1 VILPPEGE
9 ESLTPA
15 GDHASDPAAYSRRM
29 HPFQPAVVFHGVVK
43 QYKTTRALDGLTVD
57 VPKGRLTGFLG
68 PNGAGKT
75 TSFRAMLGLTRP
87 SAGSIQV
94 LGMEVGSQTAAIVKQ
109 VGAVIE
115 EPGLHKTLSAVDNL
129 RSAALTIGA
138 GYGRIDELLEFVSL
152 AEVSNRKVGQF
163 SKGMRQRL
171 ALAQAMLADPELLIL
186 DEPLDGLD
194 PQGQV
199 DLKRRLRALV
209 EERGKTVVVSS
220 HNLTDVEELADHVI
234 VINRGRLVTT
244 GSVDDLIGADGRF
257 VVEIKEFQPASVAL
271 AAAGMDVTMV
281 DGRLVVAASDGSMI
295 ARALADAGLYPSQ
308 LMRER
313 ASLESVFLD
322 LTREES

>member
-1 VILPPEGE
+1 M
-9 ESLTPA
+9 
-15 GDHASDPAAYSRRM
+15 HANQS
-29 HPFQPAVVFHGVVK
+29 AVVFRGVVK

-57 VPKGRLTGFLG
+57 VPRGRLTGFLG

-87 SAGSIQV
+87 TAGSIQV
-94 LGMEVGSQTAAIVKQ
+94 LGMDVGSETPAIVKQ

-115 EPGLHKTLSAVDNL
+115 EPGLHKTLSATDNL

-138 GYGRIDELLEFVSL
+138 GYDRIEDLLGFVSL
-152 AEVSNRKVGQF
+152 ADVAGRKVGQF

-209 EERGKTVVVSS
+209 EEHGKTVVVSS

-244 GSVDDLIGADGRF
+244 GSVDELIGGDGRF
-257 VVEIKEFQPASVAL
+257 VVDIADVHPASVAL
-271 AAAGMDVTMV
+271 SVAGMDATVV
-281 DGRLVVAASDGSMI
+281 DGRLVVAASDGSAI
-295 ARALADAGLYPSQ
+295 ARALAEAGLYPSQ

-322 LTREES
+322 LTREDS

>member
-1 VILPPEGE
+1 MRLRLPGE
-9 ESLTPA
+9 AALARP
-15 GDHASDPAAYSRRM
+15 GDDGSASAAYSRIM
-29 HPFQPAVVFHGVVK
+29 TSTESAIVFGGVVK
-43 QYKTTRALDGLTVD
+43 QYKTTRALDGLSVD

-87 SAGSIQV
+87 TSGHIEV
-94 LGMEVGSQTAAIVKQ
+94 LGMAVGPDTAAIVKR

-115 EPGLHKTLSAVDNL
+115 EPGLHKTLSASDNL

-138 GYGRIDELLEFVSL
+138 GCGRIDELLDFVSL
-152 AEVSNRKVGQF
+152 ADVSTRKVGQF

-209 EERGKTVVVSS
+209 AEQGKTVVVSS

-244 GSVDDLIGADGRF
+244 GSVDDLIGTDGRY
-257 VVEIKEFQPASVAL
+257 VVEVTPVD
-271 AAAGMDVTMV
+271 AAAGILASAGLEASVI
-281 DGRLVVAASDGSMI
+281 DGRLVVAAPDGSQI
-295 ARALADAGLYPSQ
+295 ARVLAGAGLYPSQ

-322 LTREES
+322 LTREAS